1 MPAGSGSTR
10 ARWIAGAAAAL
21 AYAAVSHL
29 LMTSAQESP
38 WSLAIVL
45 GPLACMGI
53 AGLWSAGL
61 RVAALL
67 CAAAALLLAAQT
79 WSGVGIP
86 SRWLYLAQHAGVHV
100 ALAAWFGS
108 TLRHGADPLITM
120 LARKVHRTFT
130 PEMATYTRHVT
141 LAWTAYFLAMA
152 AVSVLLFVAG
162 DFAHWSLLANLL
174 TPLFTAAMFV
184 GEYLVRYRLHPEFER
199 VGLHQAWRA
208 YRGASTVAIDS
219 RRAALDP

>member
-1 MPAGSGSTR
+1 
-10 ARWIAGAAAAL
+10 
-21 AYAAVSHL
+21 
-29 LMTSAQESP
+29 MTSAQESP

-45 GPLACMGI
+45 GPLAFMGI
-53 AGLWSAGL
+53 ASLWGAGL

-67 CAAAALLLAAQT
+67 CAAAALLLAAQA
-79 WSGVGIP
+79 WRGVGIP
-86 SRWLYLAQHAGVHV
+86 SRWLYLAQHAGVHL

-108 TLRHGADPLITM
+108 TLRRGAEPLISM
-120 LARKVHRTFT
+120 LARKVHRGLT
-130 PEMATYTRHVT
+130 PGMAAYTRHVT

-152 AVSVLLFVAG
+152 GASVLLFAAG

-174 TPLFTAAMFV
+174 TPLFTAGMFV

-208 YRGASTVAIDS
+208 YRGEPAVAIDS
-219 RRAALDP
+219 SRAALDP